1 MFIKDIH
8 NLNPIFKLSY
18 EQAKALLD
26 NGKQVDIEVKE
37 HINKRSSE
45 QNAYYWIVNGLVA
58 DCLNDAGMTYGEF
71 KLPYNKD
78 LIHDIHKHIFGV
90 RTTTKLKVGEF
101 CDYMTKI
108 FSFWIEKTRGAFEV
122 PELPQSY
129 LERKGYTEMMK

>member
-18 EQAKALLD
+18 EQAKAMLD

-45 QNAYYWIVNGLVA
+45 QNAYYWIINGLVA
-58 DCLNDAGMTYGEF
+58 DCLNSAGITYGEF

-78 LIHDIHKHIFGV
+78 LIHDIHKHLFGIK
-90 RTTTKLKVGEF
+90 TTTRLSIKDF
-101 CDYMTKI
+101 CEYMENI
-108 FSFWIEKTRGAFEV
+108 FILWIQRTSGAFEV
-122 PELPQSY
+122 PELPKDF
-129 LERKGYTEMMK
+129 LEKRGYTEMMK